1 MAKDMP
7 PITGRAYCGGS
18 NLFWE
23 LAHISARIC
32 GRQSSRR
39 GKGKPRDLDYP
50 ACWTGARK
58 CGAEIW
64 RAALSASPPKC
75 KNGATA
81 GFELPHMSLLRLM
94 RLYPLDRRFH

>member
-1 MAKDMP
+1 M
-7 PITGRAYCGGS
+7 YQVS
-18 NLFWE
+18 
-23 LAHISARIC
+23 
-32 GRQSSRR
+32 
-39 GKGKPRDLDYP
+39 KGKPRDLDYP

-81 GFELPHMSLLRLM
+81 GLELPHMSLLRFTRVSLSI
-94 RLYPLDRRFH
+94 RPPISLPAKREHFI